1 MPLLSSLLSNSA
13 TFCRGT
19 VLFFWIEFLKVIL
32 IYHLFEAR
40 LDQSQLFYQ
49 ASILIKAAACFLTHE
64 DYMGFVDI
72 ERLRVFVKPNELVE
86 SDLAASQS
94 ESLKVDVWSEELH
107 LSYKLRNFKDL
118 ISANLARDLIFLTD
132 VIRADHNL

>member
-1 MPLLSSLLSNSA
+1 
-13 TFCRGT
+13 
-19 VLFFWIEFLKVIL
+19 
-32 IYHLFEAR
+32 
-40 LDQSQLFYQ
+40 
-49 ASILIKAAACFLTHE
+49 
-64 DYMGFVDI
+64 MGFVDI

-94 ESLKVDVWSEELH
+94 KSLKVDVWSEELH